1 MKPFRVLYKRVLQ
14 YSTSRFA
21 IYWLCAISFI
31 ESFILPLPL
40 QDVLLASMSLQKRNK
55 AYHYALLC
63 TLSSVAGAMI
73 GYYLGAYFI
82 DLLLPFIKKFG
93 YLSELNQAESWFIKH
108 GIWIILIAGFSPVP
122 YKIFTIAAGML
133 SMALLPFILFS
144 LIARAARYFLI
155 AFLVRKFGKQC
166 DAWLNKY
173 IDRLGYVL
181 IVIIAIGLWYAY

>member
-1 MKPFRVLYKRVLQ
+1 MRPFRVLYKRVLQ

-21 IYWLCAISFI
+21 VYWLCAISFI

-40 QDVLLASMSLQKRNK
+40 QDILLASMSLQKRNK
-55 AYHYALLC
+55 AYHYALFC

-73 GYYLGAYFI
+73 GYYLGVYFI
-82 DLLLPFIKKFG
+82 DFLLPFIDKFG
-93 YLSELNQAESWFIKH
+93 YLSKLNQAESWFVEY
-108 GIWIILIAGFSPVP
+108 GIWVILIAGFSPVP

-144 LIARAARYFLI
+144 LVARASRYFLI

-181 IVIIAIGLWYAY
+181 IVIIAIGLWYVY